1 VNENMVATIKYKE
14 ARARIENVENF
25 DMKMF
30 LKATYLLVATGCEMA
45 GDFDL
50 TTSSYRREHNII
62 YGPKGT
68 DVTETTIDL
77 DQPEFNLA
85 DVIKFSNLLRSKE
98 FRVEQI
104 IHDISKVSIAL
115 FNVTRSKQKL
125 EDGKKPSKQI
135 VALPMSKDFEPWTRE
150 LYDYF
155 RAKNNDYVFPFNRTT
170 AYNYVRSNKIFK
182 DCLYTIKEYRISR
195 ENKLFQVNEHP
206 RKLYLDGLRYLRQDE
221 LREKYDF
228 DWVDLESYT
237 GLKFSDITRS
247 RRRGVLSR
255 KDWRRY
261 IEKLC
266 TA

>member
-1 VNENMVATIKYKE
+1 MGSTIKYGE
-14 ARARIENVENF
+14 ARRRIDSVEKL

-45 GDFDL
+45 GDLDL
-50 TTSSYRREHNII
+50 TTSSYRKENKII

-68 DVTETTIDL
+68 DVSEAIVDL

-98 FRVEQI
+98 FKVEQV

-125 EDGKKPSKQI
+125 EDGNKPSQQI
-135 VALPMSKDFEPWTRE
+135 VALPLSRDFEPWTKE
-150 LYDYF
+150 LFDF
-155 RAKNNDYVFPFNRTT
+155 FKSKNNDYVFPFNRTY
-170 AYNYVRSNKIFK
+170 AYNYVKSNKIFK
-182 DCLYTIKEYRISR
+182 DCLYTIREYRISR
-195 ENKLFQVNEHP
+195 ENTLLQVNEHT

-221 LREKYDF
+221 LREKYGF

-237 GLKFSDITRS
+237 GLKFSDSTRS
-247 RRRGVLSR
+247 RRRGDFIR
-255 KDWRRY
+255 EDWRRY
-261 IEKLC
+261 IKKLC
-266 TA
+266 KA